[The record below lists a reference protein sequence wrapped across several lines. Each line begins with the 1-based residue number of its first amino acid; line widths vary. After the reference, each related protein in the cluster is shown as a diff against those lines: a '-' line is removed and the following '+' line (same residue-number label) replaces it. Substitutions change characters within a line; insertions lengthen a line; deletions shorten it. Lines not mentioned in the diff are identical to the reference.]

1 MHTHTMRVHGK
12 QGAGHHTGHHTKR
25 HYAGPFCLAAQA
37 LFKLWACAVAC
48 TTLRCRYLKAINQ
61 SETLPGFKSN
71 MNGVLLDEAVIK
83 AAIQE
88 DKAKEAQQRA
98 AR

>member
-1 MHTHTMRVHGK
+1 M
-12 QGAGHHTGHHTKR
+12 
-25 HYAGPFCLAAQA
+25 
-37 LFKLWACAVAC
+37 
-48 TTLRCRYLKAINQ
+48 NQ

>member
-1 MHTHTMRVHGK
+1 
-12 QGAGHHTGHHTKR
+12 
-25 HYAGPFCLAAQA
+25 
-37 LFKLWACAVAC
+37 
-48 TTLRCRYLKAINQ
+48 
-61 SETLPGFKSN
+61 